1 MNKQVL
7 KIFIIFAI
15 LVGGTAI
22 LLARAQSNFSA
33 GKAGVKIGNAPL
45 YGEKSNLVATVSV
58 LLPDTLPGYT
68 VQRLPITQ
76 LELGLLPPDTTYG
89 RRVYVAPEGFRVQV
103 NAVVMGSDR
112 TSIHKP
118 VYCISGQGWNI
129 TKTEEITIPIK
140 DPYPYDLPA
149 IQMTT
154 TMIKGTKEHPI
165 EYRGIFIYW
174 FVADGELTASH
185 GERMWL
191 TARDMFTKGVMQ
203 RWGYIACFAPGRPG
217 QEKSL
222 SDRLKSFIAESVP
235 TFQTTAGKP
244 VNEARRV
251 AAAELT
257 NRIK

>member
-1 MNKQVL
+1 MNKQAL
-7 KIFIIFAI
+7 KIFVIFAL
-15 LVGGTAI
+15 LVGATGL
-22 LLARAQSNFSA
+22 LLARAQANFSA

-58 LLPDTLPGYT
+58 LLPDSLPGYN

-76 LELGLLPPDTTYG
+76 LELALLPPDTTYG
-89 RRVYVAPEGFRVQV
+89 RRLYLAPDGFRAQV

-129 TKTEEITIPIK
+129 IKTEEITIPIK
-140 DPYPYDLPA
+140 KPYAYDLPA

-154 TMIKGTKEHPI
+154 SMIRGTKAQPV
-165 EYRGIFIYW
+165 EYRGVFIYW

-191 TARDMFTKGVMQ
+191 MARDMFTKGVMQ
-203 RWGYIACFAPGRPG
+203 RWGYIACFAPGQPG

-244 VNEARRV
+244 IDEASRV
-251 AAAELT
+251 AAAKLT
-257 NRIK
+257 QQD